1 MHLNQGQLS
10 SGGNKL
16 LPETTNL
23 TSWLTKPTT
32 DGRTLSNIMGT
43 SATLTGIN
51 VLDFAGSPSNT
62 NKIELASVPNQI
74 VAEGIFEIEMDILI
88 DDSTTG
94 FQRILWFYETI
105 TSTNGGFF
113 RIQKN
118 QNENTYQI
126 WARNNDKDT
135 YFKKDGISF
144 TPDTFFNLKITGDGT
159 NVVAKHDGVTVAT
172 TSINQSNQDV
182 LNYVETSIGDD
193 GTSFDGKISNFKM
206 TGGTTLHTHLPLQEG
221 SEADVYDISGNGNH
235 GTITGA
241 TWTTSDV
248 LTSHNTLHG
257 FYYDDGS
264 DNNIPALTH
273 KTKQVVTFDGVND
286 NAQAEDTGLGAGDFY
301 YSVKFRYIHSA
312 NKYILTD
319 GASGSGS
326 SGKWSA
332 LQYTSTSGGLLFIT
346 DDNTT
351 KVSNTIASGIPNN
364 HLLEGYIQRIDGTIS
379 VSLNNLTNG
388 ATYTDSYSNTT
399 DFFDSHVNRKLVF
412 GALWNGSAAS
422 TNGEV
427 EWHDFK
433 AGTSSS
439 NITRSYD
446 FQSNVGATTIPD
458 TTGSNNL
465 SAFSITTSSFWKKRI
480 ADSSGSIVS
489 GGYNFGYLNLTNPSG
504 FVHNQSEVGFDLV
517 SVDKTSANI
526 LDVDN
531 SNEDDDFA
539 RDDSNG
545 NVVQYLQYSSGI
557 SGTSLTRTRAYVG

>member
-23 TSWLTKPTT
+23 TSWLTTPTT
-32 DGRTLSNIMGT
+32 DGKTLPNIMGT

-51 VLDFAGSPSNT
+51 VLDFAGTPSNT
-62 NKIELASVPNQI
+62 NKIELASVPYEI
-74 VAEGIFEIEMDILI
+74 TATGIFEIEMDILI
-88 DDSTTG
+88 DDTTSG
-94 FQRILWFYETI
+94 FQRILWFYETAG
-105 TSTNGGFF
+105 NGFF
-113 RIQKN
+113 RVQKN
-118 QNENTYQI
+118 SGANSYQI
-126 WARNNDKDT
+126 WARNSSGQQ
-135 YFKKDGISF
+135 YFRNNAVSF

-159 NVVAKHDGVTVAT
+159 NVVVKHDDSTVAT
-172 TSINQSNQDV
+172 LSINQDNQAV

-193 GTSFDGKISNFKM
+193 ATSLDGKVSNFKM

-221 SEADVYDISGNGNH
+221 NEADAYDISGNGNH
-235 GTITGA
+235 GTISGA
-241 TWTTSDV
+241 TWTTSDG
-248 LTSHNTLHG
+248 LASHNTLHG

-264 DNNIPALTH
+264 DNNVPALTQ
-273 KTKQVVTFDGVND
+273 KTKQIVTFDGVND
-286 NAQAEDTGLGAGDFY
+286 SARAEDTGLGTGDFY

-319 GASGSGS
+319 GASGSGN

-332 LQYTSTSGGLLFIT
+332 LQYTSVSGGLIFIT

-351 KVSNTIASGIPNN
+351 KVSNTIATGVPNN
-364 HLLEGYIQRIDGTIS
+364 SLLEGYIQRIDGTIS

-439 NITRSYD
+439 NITISYD
-446 FQSNVGATTIPD
+446 FQSNVGGTSIPD

-465 SAFSITTSSFWKKRI
+465 STFSITTSNFWKKRI
-480 ADSSGSIVS
+480 ADSSGSIAS
-489 GGYNFGYLNLTNPSG
+489 AGYAFGYINLTNPSG

-517 SVDKTSANI
+517 TTDKSRNDI